1 MTASDT
7 MLPSSGSEFG
17 RHLREMALRW
27 KLLATITAL
36 VGIGVFVFRL
46 AGPEVYQSNAVLQVK
61 LPDSVIDDGQT
72 TGFRTESLAEL
83 ASVPTV
89 ISAAAR
95 SAGVEGS
102 VEEISN
108 RIDVGVRDTPG
119 FLEVSATGPAAGE
132 ATRLAQAMAD
142 RLAEV
147 GTDADQGVTAEVIV
161 DASDADEPLSPRPV
175 RDGILA
181 AVVALLVAGE
191 STVVSRK
198 LRGWLHPIDT
208 AAEVQRMVGAPV
220 LDMRLEDSSGGNPL
234 PFFASHLADQHIITI
249 LQIGDNATADPAAFM
264 ASTAAMLK
272 EQVLLVDMDLFDP
285 ALHDYFG
292 HPRAPGLTEVLSG
305 NGSLRQVARRANDTN
320 PVEVLSAGAFQP
332 DLVGSARVVAIH
344 RVITASA
351 SDHTVLSVTARSSLF
366 DALVVA
372 SRFGDAVVMAV
383 DPSVVKAS
391 SIRSVAAAVGS
402 VGARMAAILL
412 YAEKASTPPRER
424 RRPAPIANSKPS
436 QDAV

>member
-1 MTASDT
+1 MTASDA

-27 KLLATITAL
+27 KLLATVTVL
-36 VGIGVFVFRL
+36 VGVGVFIFRL
-46 AGPEVYQSNAVLQVK
+46 AGPEVYQSNAVVQVK

-102 VEEISN
+102 VEDIGD

-119 FLEVSATGPAAGE
+119 FLEVSATGPTAGD

-147 GTDADQGVTAEVIV
+147 GTDAGQGVTAEVIV
-161 DASDADEPLSPRPV
+161 DATDSDEPLSPSPL
-175 RDGILA
+175 RDGVLA
-181 AVVALLVAGE
+181 AIVALLITGE
-191 STVVSRK
+191 STVVFRK

-208 AAEVQRMVGAPV
+208 AAEVQRMIGAPV

-249 LQIGDNATADPAAFM
+249 LQIGENATADP
-264 ASTAAMLK
+264 
-272 EQVLLVDMDLFDP
+272 
-285 ALHDYFG
+285 
-292 HPRAPGLTEVLSG
+292 
-305 NGSLRQVARRANDTN
+305 
-320 PVEVLSAGAFQP
+320 
-332 DLVGSARVVAIH
+332 
-344 RVITASA
+344 
-351 SDHTVLSVTARSSLF
+351 
-366 DALVVA
+366 
-372 SRFGDAVVMAV
+372 
-383 DPSVVKAS
+383 
-391 SIRSVAAAVGS
+391 
-402 VGARMAAILL
+402 
-412 YAEKASTPPRER
+412 
-424 RRPAPIANSKPS
+424 
-436 QDAV
+436 